1 MIQEVNEI
9 SMQVWAVVVLLTGT
23 ILVYVGEREGGL
35 LLAGGGLALLK
46 HKTGRAS
53 HTLRNG
59 LGAQFQHVLIGKQ
72 FLLFQCLCNPIDRW
86 CEPSHQ
92 TARIL

>member
-35 LLAGGGLALLK
+35 
-46 HKTGRAS
+46 
-53 HTLRNG
+53 
-59 LGAQFQHVLIGKQ
+59 
-72 FLLFQCLCNPIDRW
+72 
-86 CEPSHQ
+86 
-92 TARIL
+92 